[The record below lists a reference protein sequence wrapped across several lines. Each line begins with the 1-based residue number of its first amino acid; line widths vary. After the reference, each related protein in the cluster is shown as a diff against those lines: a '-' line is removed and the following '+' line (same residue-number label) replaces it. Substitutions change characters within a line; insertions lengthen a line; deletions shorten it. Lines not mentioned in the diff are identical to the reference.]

1 MKYKNKISVSSLKG
15 WFFSHGFDFDEQ
27 RYNKQTPF
35 PGTCMTDID
44 GKIESNTYQKSTLDF
59 GVFY

>member
-1 MKYKNKISVSSLKG
+1 MVLILMNRDI
-15 WFFSHGFDFDEQ
+15 
-27 RYNKQTPF
+27 YNKQTPF